1 MKKVIYVHGKG
12 GNAAEAEHF
21 GKMFADYE
29 VVGFDYKSQSPQEAR
44 DEFPPFFTEQ
54 RNDCEKL
61 ILVANSIGAFFSMSS
76 LGKDVIGENVVD
88 EAYFISPVVDMEN
101 LICNMMTWAGV
112 TESEL
117 AALKEIPTNF
127 GETLSWEYLCYVRN
141 NPIKWN
147 VKTHILYGEKDNLTP
162 QSVITGFAEKIGAS
176 LEIMPGGEHW
186 FHTGEQMKFLDDWLS
201 GKK

>member
-1 MKKVIYVHGKG
+1 
-12 GNAAEAEHF
+12 
-21 GKMFADYE
+21 
-29 VVGFDYKSQSPQEAR
+29 
-44 DEFPPFFTEQ
+44 
-54 RNDCEKL
+54 
-61 ILVANSIGAFFSMSS
+61 MSS
-76 LGKDVIGENVVD
+76 LGEDVIGENLVD

-176 LEIMPGGEHW
+176 LEIMQGGEHW